1 MLNVEKKT
9 LEKLA
14 VAGVVIAG
22 AAVLVKKNKEKIKA
36 WCDRAEEKLESWEEQ
51 LEEMDALDDEEDTLE
66 DAEEKVQ
73 SKWHKTYAT
82 LKRRNEEH
90 QEKTEAEN
98 WEPVAE
104 EHTVEEP
111 AQAEKIDGPKEEK
124 VEQTEESSEQENE
137 EVEQPVEEE
146 AVTDK
151 EEQEI

>member
-51 LEEMDALDDEEDTLE
+51 SEEMDDLDDGEDTLE
-66 DAEEKVQ
+66 GAEEKVK

-82 LKRRNEEH
+82 LKRRDEE
-90 QEKTEAEN
+90 QKEKTEAEN

-137 EVEQPVEEE
+137 EVEQPVEE
-146 AVTDK
+146 AVTGK

>member
-1 MLNVEKKT
+1 VEKKT

-36 WCDRAEEKLESWEEQ
+36 WCDRAEKKLESWEEQ
-51 LEEMDALDDEEDTLE
+51 LEEMDDLDDEEDTLE
-66 DAEEKVQ
+66 DAEERVK

-82 LKRRNEEH
+82 LKRRTEEH

-124 VEQTEESSEQENE
+124 VEQ
-137 EVEQPVEEE
+137 PVEEE
-146 AVTDK
+146 AVTGK